1 MNLMNDSKMLFT
13 ELTSNEEVSMSG
25 GKKADKGEKP
35 NKQPKNV
42 YYIFFFGDIAGAGG
56 GAASG
61 GAIGGNSGGAT
72 GGSGN
77 QFIFG

>member
-1 MNLMNDSKMLFT
+1 MNDSKTFFT
-13 ELTSNEEVSMSG
+13 ELTSNQEASMSG

-35 NKQPKNV
+35 NKQTTKNV

-61 GAIGGNSGGAT
+61 GSIGGNSGSAT

-77 QFIFG
+77 QFKFG